1 MDKMNN
7 TICSSATEYLTVIA
21 ATGESDVNAIYVDE
35 EVQLSQKMLG
45 ELYDDNVRT
54 VSFKEN
60 IYG

>member
-35 EVQLSQKMLG
+35 EV
-45 ELYDDNVRT
+45 
-54 VSFKEN
+54 
-60 IYG
+60 